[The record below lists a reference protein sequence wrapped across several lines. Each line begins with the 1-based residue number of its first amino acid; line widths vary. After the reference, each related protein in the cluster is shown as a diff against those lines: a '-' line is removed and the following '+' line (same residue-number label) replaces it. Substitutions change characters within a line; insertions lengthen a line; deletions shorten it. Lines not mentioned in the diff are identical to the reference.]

1 MGFPVPSFLCN
12 VLVQCI
18 HVCKVDIPLNM
29 LKQALLVFIF
39 PQAFANDLASNPQV
53 LDAGG
58 GQGVQE
64 IE

>member
-1 MGFPVPSFLCN
+1 M
-12 VLVQCI
+12 LVQCI

>member
-1 MGFPVPSFLCN
+1 MCLSNVP
-12 VLVQCI
+12 VQCI
-18 HVCKVDIPLNM
+18 DICKVDIPLNM
-29 LKQALLVFIF
+29 LKHALLAFIF
-39 PQAFANDLASNPQV
+39 PQEFTNDLASVPQI

>member
-1 MGFPVPSFLCN
+1 
-12 VLVQCI
+12 
-18 HVCKVDIPLNM
+18 M

-39 PQAFANDLASNPQV
+39 PQPFANDLASVPQV